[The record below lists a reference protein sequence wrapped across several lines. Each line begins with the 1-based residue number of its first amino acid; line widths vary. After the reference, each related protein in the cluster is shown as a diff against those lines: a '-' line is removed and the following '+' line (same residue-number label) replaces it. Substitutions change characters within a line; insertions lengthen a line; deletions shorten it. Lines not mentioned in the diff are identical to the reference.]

1 MTTVLLVRHC
11 SVAALG
17 QYLSGRAPG
26 MSLDEAGRAHAVRIG
41 QCFAGQRLDA
51 VYSSPLERARETADA
66 LAAHTLTEVQLA
78 EDLIEVDFGEWTGKR
93 FEELNADPAW
103 NRFNTER
110 TKVRIPGGEHI
121 AEVQTRIVG
130 FIERLANR
138 LPRGRVTL
146 VSHGDVIRAALCHYL
161 GLPLDNILRFE
172 ISTGSFSVVEV
183 RGTGSVIRCMN
194 VIDFDPRTWLPD
206 SNFAEA
212 DG

>member
-11 SVAALG
+11 SVASPG
-17 QYLSGRAPG
+17 GYLYGRASG
-26 MSLDEAGRAHAVRIG
+26 KSLDDAGRAHAAHIG
-41 QCFAGQRLDA
+41 QCLAGLRLDA

-66 LAAHTLTEVQLA
+66 LAADTRVRVQLA
-78 EDLIEVDFGEWTGKR
+78 DDLIEVDFGEWTGKR
-93 FEELNADPAW
+93 FEELDTDPAW

-121 AEVQTRIVG
+121 AEVQTRMVG

-138 LPRGRVTL
+138 LPEGRVVL

-161 GLPLDNILRFE
+161 GLSLDNMLRFE

-194 VIDFDPRTWLPD
+194 VIDFDPRTWLAD
-206 SNFAEA
+206 ANFAET